1 MCIKIK
7 LTGGKNMKKSSFVAM
22 ILGVISGI
30 FIAIGMCMALL
41 PEWNAFTPG
50 VVLGCVGLLS
60 ALITVFVW
68 RKMTNKAP
76 IKLSK
81 KTILTVLLGI
91 VGALTLGVG
100 MSVVMVWSQIIWGI
114 IVGLAGILLLLCL
127 IPICKGLK

>member
-1 MCIKIK
+1 
-7 LTGGKNMKKSSFVAM
+7 M

-50 VVLGCVGLLS
+50 VVLGCVGLVS

-91 VGALTLGVG
+91 VGALTLGAG

>member
-1 MCIKIK
+1 
-7 LTGGKNMKKSSFVAM
+7 MKKSSFVAM

-50 VVLGCVGLLS
+50 VVLGCVGLVS

-76 IKLSK
+76 IRLNK